1 MASLPPH
8 SSVKVVEVPPGPPVL
23 STLLAEVY
31 GPDPATRRTL
41 AAQLRKVFESVGYI
55 VDVDDSFGVP
65 AERQRLAIDQEAL
78 EFHGVS
84 EQAVYDTIGAIVG
97 GTNVGYSQRGSGLK
111 PIAISVALP
120 RSGLTL
126 GERIL
131 STPLPAGGTVRQG
144 ANVELG
150 DVVKLTTETASFPI
164 YRHNG
169 RFAEM
174 VSAEM
179 AGATRPRSTGCSR
192 STRRSPIWTGA
203 RRSDQR
209 SRSTGNRSTSSN
221 RLFCGTASSD
231 PSNFHL

>member
-1 MASLPPH
+1 MRKFTPP
-8 SSVKVVEVPPGPPVL
+8 
-23 STLLAEVY
+23 
-31 GPDPATRRTL
+31 TRRPGGRWPQSC
-41 AAQLRKVFESVGYI
+41 ARCSKSVGYI

-65 AERQRLAIDQEAL
+65 AERQKLAIDQEAL

-111 PIAISVALP
+111 PIAINVALP
-120 RSGLTL
+120 RSALTL

-150 DVVKLTTETASFPI
+150 DVVKLTTEKASFPI

-179 AGATRPRSTGCSR
+179 AGRYEAPIYGMLAVDEAIAHVDWGAQERPTVAFLRRGDPRHLSAGCR
-192 STRRSPIWTGA
+192 AELP
-203 RRSDQR
+203 
-209 SRSTGNRSTSSN
+209 
-221 RLFCGTASSD
+221 D
-231 PSNFHL
+231 PSS